1 MNALAT
7 AAAGRAIRILHLEDD
22 VNDAALVE
30 EAVRGEG
37 LEVRIVR
44 VDDRAGFLDALSRG
58 VDIVLSDYNLPAYD
72 GLTALADARAQAP
85 DAPFVFISGTLGEE
99 RAVETLKAGATDFV
113 LKQHLSRLGPA
124 LRRALQEASERRA
137 RREAE
142 AALEDSRQFVERV
155 IEATPHIVY
164 VFDPQSGS
172 TVYLNQRISEV
183 LGHTPDALH
192 AMGSAILASI
202 VHPDDMPRVRA
213 TISGLTAPDASGV
226 VESEYRV
233 RDAGGRWRWLLTR
246 SVPFRSP
253 RGPAQI
259 LGTAEDITERRARE
273 RRRRAQYTVSRILA
287 AETALDRALSRIL
300 EGLGAD
306 LGFALGEVWEHD
318 GGARLLRRRA
328 QWHAPGLDAREWAEG
343 SAATLPT
350 SGHGL
355 PARVLEDG
363 RTQWVRDVVEDP
375 GFVRHEVATASGL
388 RTAIAVPI
396 RSGYEVLGVLTLYA
410 IDRIE
415 VDDDLRSSI
424 ETLGGQIAEFW
435 SRTRAQR
442 ALRESEEKFRSI
454 VETTSEWIWA
464 MDAAFVHT
472 YSNPAVKRILG
483 YEPWE
488 VVGRPSLAF
497 MHPADREAMETE
509 LEGFAFQKRGWEGL
523 VLRWRHRDGSTRYL
537 ESTAL
542 PVLDDE
548 GRLAGYRGSDRDITA
563 RMETEEKL
571 REQAMLL
578 ENAVEATLLTDT
590 EGRIRFWNRGAADLY
605 EWTAEEA
612 IGRNIAELFAAE
624 SAAAAREARR
634 QVLEGASWS
643 GLVHQRSRSGRD
655 IVVQSRWSPI
665 RGNDGLLRSI
675 LILNSDVTEAQ
686 KLEARFLR
694 AQRMEG
700 IGTLAGG
707 IAHDLN
713 NVLAPIL
720 MSIEV
725 LGRKVSDAHGQ
736 RMLGILETSARRGA
750 DLVKQVL
757 TFSRGAQ
764 GPAGLLDPSHIVR
777 EMERMARETFPK
789 SIRVQVDVANDLWQ
803 VVGQATPLQQVLMNL
818 CVNARDAMPAGGTL
832 TLRARNEAIRAL
844 HEAKAAADPVP
855 HVVLEV
861 ADSGTGIAPDLVDR
875 IFDPFFTTKPV
886 GVGTGLGLS
895 TTAAIVKSHGGFIDV
910 DTALGRGTTF
920 KVFLP
925 ARRSA
930 AAPAAAAEPEIPEG
944 RGELVLVVD
953 DEAAI
958 LSIARET
965 LESYGYSVLTA
976 ASGEVALGIFR
987 DRHCDVRLV
996 LTDMSMPGLSGAQT
1010 IQALRA
1016 IDPGVP
1022 IVATSGRAMEEG
1034 VSATGFLPK
1043 PYSGRTLLETVQA
1056 AMGSRGDRGPGGG

>member
-1 MNALAT
+1 MSALPT
-7 AAAGRAIRILHLEDD
+7 AVAGRAIRILHLEDD
-22 VNDAALVE
+22 PLDAALVE
-30 EAVRGEG
+30 DAVRREG
-37 LEVRIVR
+37 IEARIAR
-44 VDDRAGFLDALSRG
+44 VDDRAGFLDALARG
-58 VDIVLSDYNLPAYD
+58 VDIILSDYNLPTYD
-72 GLTALADARAQAP
+72 GLSALAEARQRAP

-113 LKQHLSRLGPA
+113 LKQHLNRLGPA
-124 LRRALQEASERRA
+124 MRRALQEAAERRA

-155 IEATPHIVY
+155 IEATPQIVY
-164 VFDPQSGS
+164 VFDPVSGS

-183 LGHTPDALH
+183 LGHPPEALH

-202 VHPDDMPRVRA
+202 VHPDDMPRLKSA
-213 TISGLTAPDASGV
+213 IAGLTAPDASGV

-233 RDAGGRWRWLLTR
+233 RDAAGGWRWLLTR

-287 AETALDRALSRIL
+287 GETTLDRALSRIL

-318 GGARLLRRRA
+318 AATRLLRRRA
-328 QWHAPGLDAREWAEG
+328 EWHARGLDAADWTKD
-343 SAATLPT
+343 AAQALPT
-350 SGHGL
+350 AGRSL

-363 RTQWVRDVVEDP
+363 RTQWVRDVVADT
-375 GFVRHEVATASGL
+375 GFVRHEVANAAGL
-388 RTAIAVPI
+388 HTAIAVPL
-396 RSGYEVLGVLTLYA
+396 RSGYDVLGVLTLYA
-410 IDRIE
+410 TDRIE
-415 VDDDLRSSI
+415 LDEDLRSSI

-442 ALRESEEKFRSI
+442 ALRASEEKFRSI
-454 VETTSEWIWA
+454 VETTSEWIWEV
-464 MDAAFVHT
+464 DASFVHV

-483 YEPWE
+483 YEPAE
-488 VVGRPSLAF
+488 IIGRNSLAL
-497 MHPADREAMETE
+497 MHPADREAVETE
-509 LEGFAFQKRGWEGL
+509 MEGFAFQKRGWEGM

-537 ESTAL
+537 ESTAV
-542 PVLDDE
+542 PVLHED
-548 GRLAGYRGSDRDITA
+548 GRLAGFRGSDRDITA

-578 ENAVEATLLTDT
+578 ENAVEATLLTDID
-590 EGRIRFWNRGAADLY
+590 GRIRFWNRGAADLY
-605 EWTAEEA
+605 EWPAEEA
-612 IGRNIAELFAAE
+612 LGKNVSELFPAA
-624 SAAAAREARR
+624 SAGAAKEARR
-634 QVLEGASWS
+634 RVLEGGSWS
-643 GLVHQRSRSGRD
+643 GLVHQRSRGGRD

-665 RGNDGLLRSI
+665 RGNDGRLRSI

-725 LGRKVSDAHGQ
+725 LARKVQDPHGQ

-789 SIRVQVDVANDLWQ
+789 SIRVQVDVAADLWHIM
-803 VVGQATPLQQVLMNL
+803 GQATPLQQVLMNL

-832 TLRARNEAIRAL
+832 ALRARNETTRGARDG
-844 HEAKAAADPVP
+844 KGGDAAP

-861 ADSGTGIAPDLVDR
+861 SDTGTGIAPDLVER

-895 TTAAIVKSHGGFIDV
+895 TTAAIVKSHDGFIDV

-925 ARRSA
+925 ARPTAAA
-930 AAPAAAAEPEIPEG
+930 AAPRPEPEVAEG
-944 RGELVLVVD
+944 RGETVLVID

-965 LESYGYSVLTA
+965 LEAYGYVVITA
-976 ASGEVALGIFR
+976 ASGEAALALFR
-987 DRHCDVRLV
+987 EKHREIRLV
-996 LTDMSMPGLSGAQT
+996 LTDMSMPGMTGAQA
-1010 IQALRA
+1010 IEAMRA
-1016 IDPGVP
+1016 VDAAVP
-1022 IVATSGRAMEEG
+1022 IVATSGRALEDG
-1034 VSATGFLPK
+1034 VSATVFLSK
-1043 PYSGRTLLETVQA
+1043 PYSGRTLVETVQA
-1056 AMGSRGDRGPGGG
+1056 ALGSSPPR

>member
-1 MNALAT
+1 VSALAT

-22 VNDAALVE
+22 ALDAALVE
-30 EAVRGEG
+30 EAVRSEG
-37 LEVRIVR
+37 LEARIVR
-44 VDDRAGFLDALSRG
+44 VDDRAGFLDVLARG
-58 VDIVLSDYNLPAYD
+58 VDIVLSDYNLPSYD
-72 GLTALADARAQAP
+72 GLSALADARAHAP

-124 LRRALQEASERRA
+124 LRRALEEASERRA

-183 LGHTPDALH
+183 LGHTPEVLH
-192 AMGSAILASI
+192 AMGSAILSRLI
-202 VHPDDMPRVRA
+202 HPDDMPRVRA
-213 TISGLTAPDASGV
+213 AISGLTAPDASGV

-253 RGPAQI
+253 RGPGQI
-259 LGTAEDITERRARE
+259 LGSAEDITERRARE

-287 AETALDRALSRIL
+287 AETSLDRALSRIV

-318 GGARLLRRRA
+318 GTARLLRRRA

-350 SGHGL
+350 AGRGL

-363 RTQWVRDVVEDP
+363 RTQWVRDVAEDP
-375 GFVRHEVATASGL
+375 GFVRHEVATATGL
-388 RTAIAVPI
+388 RTAIAAPI
-396 RSGYEVLGVLTLYA
+396 RSGYDVLGVLTLYA
-410 IDRIE
+410 TDRLE

-464 MDAAFVHT
+464 VDASFVHT

-483 YEPWE
+483 YEPRE
-488 VVGRPSLAF
+488 IIGKHALAL
-497 MHPADREAMETE
+497 MHPDDREAVETE
-509 LEGFAFQKRGWEGL
+509 LEGFAFQKRGWEGM

-605 EWTAEEA
+605 EWPAEEA
-612 IGRNIAELFAAE
+612 MGRNIAELFASE
-624 SAAAAREARR
+624 SAGAAKEARR
-634 QVLEGASWS
+634 RVLEGASWS

-725 LGRKVSDAHGQ
+725 LGRKVSDPHGQ

-832 TLRARNEAIRAL
+832 TLRARNETIRAL
-844 HEAKAAADPVP
+844 REAKALDPAP

-861 ADSGTGIAPDLVDR
+861 ADTGTGIAPDLVDR

-886 GVGTGLGLS
+886 GLGTGLGLS
-895 TTAAIVKSHGGFIDV
+895 TTAAIVKSHGGFIDL

-925 ARRSA
+925 ARLSA
-930 AAPAAAAEPEIPEG
+930 AAATPPADPELPEG
-944 RGELVLVVD
+944 RGELVLVID

-958 LSIARET
+958 LNIARET
-965 LESYGYSVLTA
+965 LESYGYTVLTA
-976 ASGEVALGIFR
+976 ASGDVAVEIFR
-987 DRHCDVRLV
+987 ERHQDVRLV

-1010 IQALRA
+1010 IRALRA
-1016 IDPGVP
+1016 LDPGVP
-1022 IVATSGRAMEEG
+1022 IVATSGRAMDED
-1034 VSATGFLPK
+1034 VSVSGFLAK

-1056 AMGSRGDRGPGGG
+1056 AMGAPPARGPGGG

>member
-1 MNALAT
+1 VSALAT

-22 VNDAALVE
+22 VLDAALVE
-30 EAVRGEG
+30 DAVRREG
-37 LEVRIVR
+37 LEFRIVR
-44 VDDRAGFLDALSRG
+44 VDERAAFLEALARG

-72 GLTALADARAQAP
+72 GLTALADARQKAP

-113 LKQHLSRLGPA
+113 LKQHLNRLGPA

-155 IEATPHIVY
+155 IEATPQIVY

-183 LGHTPDALH
+183 LGHTPEALH
-192 AMGSAILASI
+192 AMGSAILNSI

-213 TISGLTAPDASGV
+213 AISGLTAPDASGV

-287 AETALDRALSRIL
+287 GETAILRALARIL

-318 GGARLLRRRA
+318 GAARLLRRCA
-328 QWHAPGLDAREWAEG
+328 EWHAPGLDASEWLED
-343 SAATLPT
+343 SARTLPT
-350 SGHGL
+350 SGRSL

-375 GFVRHEVATASGL
+375 GFVRHEVATAAGL
-388 RTAIAVPI
+388 RTAIAVPL
-396 RSGYEVLGVLTLYA
+396 RSGYDVLGVLTLYA
-410 IDRIE
+410 TDRID

-424 ETLGGQIAEFW
+424 ETLGGQIAEYW

-464 MDAAFVHT
+464 VDASFVHT

-483 YEPWE
+483 YEPSE
-488 VVGRPSLAF
+488 VIGKQSLAL
-497 MHPADREAMETE
+497 MHPADREAVETE
-509 LEGFAFQKRGWEGL
+509 LEGFAFQKRGWEGM

-548 GRLAGYRGSDRDITA
+548 GRLVGYRGSDRDITA

-605 EWTAEEA
+605 EWPAEEA
-612 IGRNIAELFAAE
+612 LGHNIAELFAAE

-634 QVLEGASWS
+634 RVLAGGSWS
-643 GLVHQRSRSGRD
+643 GLVHQRSRGGRD

-665 RGNDGLLRSI
+665 RGNDGRLRSI
-675 LILNSDVTEAQ
+675 LILNADVTEAQ

-789 SIRVQVDVANDLWQ
+789 SIRVQVDVAGDVWQ
-803 VVGQATPLQQVLMNL
+803 VMGQATPLQQVLMNL
-818 CVNARDAMPAGGTL
+818 CVNARDAMPSGGTL
-832 TLRARNEAIRAL
+832 LLRARNETIRAVRDG
-844 HEAKAAADPVP
+844 KAGDPAP
-855 HVVLEV
+855 HVLLEV
-861 ADSGTGIAPDLVDR
+861 ADTGTGMASEVVDR

-910 DTALGRGTTF
+910 ETAPGEGTTF

-925 ARRSA
+925 ARPSA
-930 AAPAAAAEPEIPEG
+930 AAAAPPPEPEVPEG
-944 RGELVLVVD
+944 RGELVLVID

-965 LESYGYSVLTA
+965 LESYGYAVLTA

-987 DRHCDVRLV
+987 ERHRDIRLV
-996 LTDMSMPGLSGAQT
+996 LTDMSMPGLTGAQT
-1010 IQALRA
+1010 IHALRA
-1016 IDPGVP
+1016 IDPAVP
-1022 IVATSGRAMEEG
+1022 IVATSGRAMEDG
-1034 VSATGFLPK
+1034 VPVTGFLAK
-1043 PYSGRTLLETVQA
+1043 PYSGRTLVETVQA
-1056 AMGSRGDRGPGGG
+1056 ALGPPPGGK